1 MFLLHVFSIVSRHLM
16 QCFGEADNMVNED
29 FGNKL
34 KKLKSKTKRTS
45 GDRSKYVKY
54 VLIALIAI
62 GMSFVLYTVYNS
74 KYNEQIQKT
83 KAFENSKNMAINSIN
98 QMFSRYPNDPNKI
111 VYISQIQNS
120 NTNEELNNVL
130 NNAKNYMAFKSYK
143 EEMINLIKNTYGKYY
158 DRSFY
163 AKSLVNQIESAKSR
177 NEVDEIIKNSNI
189 EENAK
194 EYYLNEIVNE
204 LAIGNYFSVEM
215 GKTKKLMTKEEL
227 SEYVKR
233 LSLAELKGITI
244 TPVSFDSKIT
254 IVISAMQCGKIPY
267 EGDKILIYD
276 KSNANKEPIVGIVNS
291 SYVILKD
298 ISYSETKDVSSNLND
313 NGDSTSASS
322 SSSVSYSL
330 NNLPGVLYATA
341 ADKLDYN
348 KINEK
353 FGRYGEKLNKIQSD
367 TQIFDGSVQYLLIL
381 SIPSD
386 SVPEIISLKSSNAY
400 IVKAG

>member
-1 MFLLHVFSIVSRHLM
+1 
-16 QCFGEADNMVNED
+16 MVNED

-45 GDRSKYVKY
+45 GDKSKYIKY
-54 VLIALIAI
+54 ALIIIISI
-62 GMSFVLYTVYNS
+62 GIFLVLNIVYKNMEIN
-74 KYNEQIQKT
+74 KIQEMKT
-83 KAFENSKNMAINSIN
+83 FENSKNMAINSIN
-98 QMFSRYPNDPNKI
+98 QMFSKYPNDPNKI
-111 VYISQIQNS
+111 IYISQINEASNS
-120 NTNEELNNVL
+120 KELQDIVNR
-130 NNAKNYMAFKSYK
+130 AKNYILFKSYK
-143 EEMINLIKNTYGKYY
+143 EDVIASIKTTYGRYY

-163 AKSLVNQIESAKSR
+163 AKSLVDRINSAKSR
-177 NEVDEIIKNSNI
+177 NEVDEILKNSNI
-189 EENAK
+189 EENAR
-194 EYYLNEIVNE
+194 EYYLNDIFNKLS
-204 LAIGNYFSVEM
+204 LADYFNVKIGTTE
-215 GKTKKLMTKEEL
+215 KLMKREEL

-233 LSLAELKGITI
+233 LSLAELKNII
-244 TPVSFDSKIT
+244 IIPVSFDRVT
-254 IVISAMQCGKIPY
+254 IVVSAIQCGKIPY

-276 KSNANKEPIVGIVNS
+276 KSNVSKKPIEGIVNS

-298 ISYSETKDVSSNLND
+298 ISYSEKRDVSSNLND

-322 SSSVSYSL
+322 SSSISYSL

-367 TQIFDGSVQYLLIL
+367 TQIFDGSVKYLLIL

-386 SVPEIISLKSSNAY
+386 SISKIISLKSSNAY

>member
-1 MFLLHVFSIVSRHLM
+1 MF
-16 QCFGEADNMVNED
+16 GGADIMVNED

-45 GDRSKYVKY
+45 GDKSKYIKY
-54 VLIALIAI
+54 ALIIIISI
-62 GMSFVLYTVYNS
+62 GIFLVLNIVYKNMEIN
-74 KYNEQIQKT
+74 KIQEMKT
-83 KAFENSKNMAINSIN
+83 FENSKNMAINSIN
-98 QMFSRYPNDPNKI
+98 QMFSKYPNDPNKI
-111 VYISQIQNS
+111 IYISQINEASNS
-120 NTNEELNNVL
+120 KELQDIVNR
-130 NNAKNYMAFKSYK
+130 AKNYILFKSYK
-143 EEMINLIKNTYGKYY
+143 EDVIASIKTTYGRYY

-163 AKSLVNQIESAKSR
+163 AKSLVDRINSAKSR
-177 NEVDEIIKNSNI
+177 NEVDEILKNSNI
-189 EENAK
+189 EENAR
-194 EYYLNEIVNE
+194 EYYLNDIFNKLS
-204 LAIGNYFSVEM
+204 LADYFNVKIGTTE
-215 GKTKKLMTKEEL
+215 KLMKREEL

-233 LSLAELKGITI
+233 LSLAELKNII
-244 TPVSFDSKIT
+244 IIPVSFDRVT
-254 IVISAMQCGKIPY
+254 IVVSAIQCGKIPY

-276 KSNANKEPIVGIVNS
+276 KSNVSKKPIEGIVNS

-298 ISYSETKDVSSNLND
+298 ISYSEKRDVSSNLND

-322 SSSVSYSL
+322 SSSISYSL

-367 TQIFDGSVQYLLIL
+367 TQIFDGSVKYLLIL

-386 SVPEIISLKSSNAY
+386 SISKIISLKSSNAY